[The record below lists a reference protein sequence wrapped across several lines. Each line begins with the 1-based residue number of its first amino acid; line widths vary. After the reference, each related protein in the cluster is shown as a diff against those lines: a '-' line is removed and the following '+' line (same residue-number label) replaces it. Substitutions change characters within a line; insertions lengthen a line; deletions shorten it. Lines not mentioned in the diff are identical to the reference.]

1 MVGYFG
7 SNLEVEEEHQLL
19 PLMSFSYLK
28 KDLFHNQFKYTDNYV
43 KINKDGN
50 IRSLNNDF

>member
-1 MVGYFG
+1 MPYPMVGYFG

-28 KDLFHNQFKYTDNYV
+28 KDLFHN
-43 KINKDGN
+43 KIK
-50 IRSLNNDF
+50 